1 MSLKSHHDL
10 TLDIVG
16 REISGR
22 PVPGRPRRPAGPY
35 LLGLP
40 ALLLSCVLLVPIAC
54 TVVAAFKQPD
64 GSFGL
69 KNFAV
74 MGDPAAL
81 IAVGNSLAWI
91 AVALGLLVVGFLLA
105 LVSYRLPGLWTFLQ
119 PALVIPFA
127 VSVLV
132 SGATFRLIFDSTPE
146 RGTVTAVWTR
156 LFGSSPVWLGPG
168 LFWLV
173 LVSAFGWTWLGYV
186 VSLFRAGL
194 DAIPDDVSRAV
205 AAEGVTGWR
214 RLLVLELPLL
224 RPIAG
229 VVTLTLVVAAVRVFD
244 LVLIVVP
251 GPMQRNADVLGLNWW
266 RATDAGEPAGR
277 TAALGV
283 VLFAIVALVAVVG
296 VRGLRRRR
304 WAVPARVVRPT
315 AAVARA
321 KPSRRVRRVGWTVGF
336 AVGLFWILPA
346 VVLLATALHSPREA
360 GLHGWWS
367 RHGLGFDSFA
377 AAANAGLLRALLSTV
392 LIAAVATT
400 VLMVIAVPTAY
411 LVAWGGLPHWLGRVV
426 SSSFVVLAVTP
437 VQMYAAPLG
446 DAISAAGL
454 AGSRIALALIHAAAG
469 LPFAVLLLRSAF
481 ASAPPVLVA
490 EALQGP
496 ARQSAVL
503 ATVQRT
509 YRPAL
514 VAVAVLEFALVWN
527 DFIVGFLISG
537 AGTTPL
543 SLVLWGEARQ
553 FSASGGTVAAA
564 AVVASVVPVVLLL
577 SFWQKVVHGLTVGS
591 KP

>member
-1 MSLKSHHDL
+1 MGLQSNGL
-10 TLDIVG
+10 TLEIVG

-22 PVPGRPRRPAGPY
+22 PVPGKPRRPLGPY

-40 ALLLSCVLLVPIAC
+40 ALLLSCLLLVPIAV
-54 TVVAAFKQPD
+54 TVVAAFQRPD

-69 KNFAV
+69 GNFAV

-81 IAVGNSLAWI
+81 HAVGNSLAWI
-91 AVALGLLVVGFLLA
+91 AVALGLVVVGFLLA
-105 LVSYRLPGLWTFLQ
+105 LVSYRLPGLSTFLQ

-132 SGATFRLIFDSTPE
+132 SGATFRLIYDATPE
-146 RGTVTAVWTR
+146 RGTMTAVWTK

-194 DAIPDDVSRAV
+194 DAIPDDVSRTLAV
-205 AAEGVTGWR
+205 EGVTGWR
-214 RLLVLELPLL
+214 RLLALELPLL
-224 RPIAG
+224 RPITG
-229 VVTLTLVVAAVRVFD
+229 VVTLTLVIAAVRVFD

-251 GPMQRNADVLGLNWW
+251 GPMQRDADVLGLNWW
-266 RATDAGEPAGR
+266 RATSTGEPAGR

-283 VLFAIVALVAVVG
+283 VLFAIVAAVAVIG

-304 WAVPARVVRPT
+304 WAMPVSVIRPSLARSR
-315 AAVARA
+315 
-321 KPSRRVRRVGWTVGF
+321 PSRRVRRIGWTVGF
-336 AVGLFWILPA
+336 AVSLVWILPA
-346 VVLLATALHSPREA
+346 VVLVATALHSPREA
-360 GLHGWWS
+360 GLRGWWS
-367 RHGLGFDSFA
+367 LEGIGVESFTA
-377 AAANAGLLRALLSTV
+377 AVNAGLLRALLSTL
-392 LIAAVATT
+392 LISAVATL
-400 VLMVIAVPTAY
+400 VLLVIAVPTAY
-411 LVAWGGLPHWLGRVV
+411 LVAWGGLPHWLGRLV

-437 VQMYAAPLG
+437 VQMYAAPLR
-446 DAISAAGL
+446 DAIGAAGL
-454 AGSRIALALIHAAAG
+454 AGSRVALALVHAAAG

-537 AGTTPL
+537 PGTTPL

-553 FSASGGTVAAA
+553 FSASSGTVAAA
-564 AVVASVVPVVLLL
+564 AVVASVVPVALLL
-577 SFWQKVVHGLTVGS
+577 TFWRTVVRGLTVGS

>member
-1 MSLKSHHDL
+1 MGLQSNGLSLE
-10 TLDIVG
+10 IVG

-22 PVPGRPRRPAGPY
+22 PVPGKPRRPAGPY

-40 ALLLSCVLLVPIAC
+40 ALLLSCLLLIPIGV
-54 TVVAAFKQPD
+54 TVVAAFTRPD

-69 KNFAV
+69 GNFAV
-74 MGDPAAL
+74 MGDPGAL
-81 IAVGNSLAWI
+81 RAVGNSLAWI
-91 AVALGLLVVGFLLA
+91 AVALGLVVVGFLLA
-105 LVSYRLPGLWTFLQ
+105 LVSYRLPGLSTFLQ

-132 SGATFRLIFDSTPE
+132 SGVTFRLIFDATPE
-146 RGTVTAVWTR
+146 RGTVTAVWTS

-194 DAIPDDVSRAV
+194 DAIPDDVSRTV

-214 RLLVLELPLL
+214 RLLALELPLL
-224 RPIAG
+224 RPITG
-229 VVTLTLVVAAVRVFD
+229 VVTLTLVIAAVRVFD

-251 GPMQRNADVLGLNWW
+251 GPMQRDADVLGLNWW
-266 RATDAGEPAGR
+266 RAADTGEPAGR

-283 VLFAIVALVAVVG
+283 VLFAIVAAVAVIG

-304 WAVPARVVRPT
+304 WAMPVSVVRADPALT
-315 AAVARA
+315 RS
-321 KPSRRVRRVGWTVGF
+321 KPSRRARRIGWTVGF
-336 AVGLFWILPA
+336 AVSLIWILPA
-346 VVLLATALHSPREA
+346 VVLVATALHSPREA
-360 GLHGWWS
+360 GLRGWWS
-367 RHGLGFDSFA
+367 LDGLGFESFA

-392 LIAAVATT
+392 LISSVATL
-400 VLMVIAVPTAY
+400 VLLVIAVPTAY

-426 SSSFVVLAVTP
+426 TSAFVVLAVTP
-437 VQMYAAPLG
+437 VQMYAAPLR
-446 DAISAAGL
+446 DAIGSAGL
-454 AGSRIALALIHAAAG
+454 AGSRVALALVHAAAG

-481 ASAPPVLVA
+481 ASAPPALVA

-537 AGTTPL
+537 PGTTPL

-553 FSASGGTVAAA
+553 FSSSSGTVAAA
-564 AVVASVVPVVLLL
+564 AVVASVVPAVLLL
-577 SFWQKVVHGLTVGS
+577 SFWPTVVRGLTVGS

>member
-1 MSLKSHHDL
+1 MGLQSNGLSLE
-10 TLDIVG
+10 IVG

-22 PVPGRPRRPAGPY
+22 PVPGKPRRPAGPY

-40 ALLLSCVLLVPIAC
+40 ALLLSCLLLIPIAV
-54 TVVAAFKQPD
+54 TVVAAFTRPD

-69 KNFAV
+69 GNFAV

-81 IAVGNSLAWI
+81 HAVGNSLAWI
-91 AVALGLLVVGFLLA
+91 AVALALVVVGFLLA
-105 LVSYRLPGLWTFLQ
+105 LVSYRLPGVSTFLQ

-132 SGATFRLIFDSTPE
+132 SGVTFRLIFDATPE
-146 RGTVTAVWTR
+146 RGTVTAVWTK

-194 DAIPDDVSRAV
+194 DAIPDDVSRTM

-214 RLLVLELPLL
+214 RLRALELPLL
-224 RPIAG
+224 RPITG
-229 VVTLTLVVAAVRVFD
+229 VVTLTLVIAAVRVFD

-251 GPMQRNADVLGLNWW
+251 GPMQRDADVLGLNWW
-266 RATDAGEPAGR
+266 RATSTGEPAGR

-283 VLFAIVALVAVVG
+283 VLFAIVAAVAVIG

-304 WAVPARVVRPT
+304 WAMPASAVRTDP
-315 AAVARA
+315 AVGRSR
-321 KPSRRVRRVGWTVGF
+321 PSRRVRRIGWTVGF
-336 AVGLFWILPA
+336 AVSLFWILPA
-346 VVLLATALHSPREA
+346 VVLVATALHSPREA
-360 GLHGWWS
+360 GLRGWWS
-367 RHGLGFDSFA
+367 LEGLGLDSFA
-377 AAANAGLLRALLSTV
+377 AAANAGLLRALLSTLLISTIATAV
-392 LIAAVATT
+392 L
-400 VLMVIAVPTAY
+400 LVIAVPTAY

-426 SSSFVVLAVTP
+426 TSSFVVLAVTP
-437 VQMYAAPLG
+437 VQMYAAPLR
-446 DAISAAGL
+446 DAIGSAGL
-454 AGSRIALALIHAAAG
+454 AGSRVALALVHAAAG

-514 VAVAVLEFALVWN
+514 IAVAVLEFALVWN

-537 AGTTPL
+537 PGTTPL

-553 FSASGGTVAAA
+553 FSASSGTVAAA
-564 AVVASVVPVVLLL
+564 AVVASVVPAVLLL
-577 SFWQKVVHGLTVGS
+577 SFWPTVVRGLTVGS

>member
-1 MSLKSHHDL
+1 MGLQSNGLSLEV
-10 TLDIVG
+10 VG

-22 PVPGRPRRPAGPY
+22 PVPGKPRRPAGPY

-40 ALLLSCVLLVPIAC
+40 ALLLSSVLLVPIAV
-54 TVVAAFKQPD
+54 TVVAAFRTPD

-69 KNFAV
+69 GNFAV
-74 MGDPAAL
+74 MGDRAAL
-81 IAVGNSLAWI
+81 HAVGNSLAWI
-91 AVALGLLVVGFLLA
+91 GVALALVVVGFLLA
-105 LVSYRLPGLWTFLQ
+105 LLSYRLPGVTSFLQ

-132 SGATFRLIFDSTPE
+132 SGATFRLIFDPAPE
-146 RGTVTAVWTR
+146 HGTVTAVFTK

-194 DAIPDDVSRAV
+194 DAIPDDVTRTITV
-205 AAEGVTGWR
+205 EGVTGWR
-214 RLLVLELPLL
+214 RLRALELPVL
-224 RPIAG
+224 RPITG
-229 VVTLTLVVAAVRVFD
+229 VVTLTLVIAAVRVFD

-251 GPMQRNADVLGLNWW
+251 GPMQRDADVLGLNWW
-266 RATDAGEPAGR
+266 RATSAGDNSGR

-283 VLFAIVALVAVVG
+283 VLFAIVAAVAVIG

-304 WAVPARVVRPT
+304 WAMPTSVVTPDPSLR
-315 AAVARA
+315 RHQ
-321 KPSRRVRRVGWTVGF
+321 PSRRVRRTGRVVGF
-336 AVGLFWILPA
+336 VVALFWILPA
-346 VVLLATALHSPREA
+346 VVLVATALHSPQQA
-360 GLHGWWS
+360 GLRGWWS
-367 RHGLGFDSFA
+367 TDGLGFSSFS

-392 LIAAVATT
+392 LISAIATAV
-400 VLMVIAVPTAY
+400 LLVIAVPTAY
-411 LVAWGGLPHWLGRVV
+411 LVAWGGLPTWLGRVV
-426 SSSFVVLAVTP
+426 MSAFVVLAVTP
-437 VQMYAAPLG
+437 VQMYAAPLR
-446 DAISAAGL
+446 DAIGTAGL
-454 AGSRIALALIHAAAG
+454 AGSRVALALVHAAAG

-481 ASAPPVLVA
+481 ASAPPALVA

-553 FSASGGTVAAA
+553 FSTSAGTVAAA

-577 SFWQKVVHGLTVGS
+577 TFWQTVVRGLTVGS

>member
-1 MSLKSHHDL
+1 MGLQSNGLSLEV
-10 TLDIVG
+10 VG
-16 REISGR
+16 REVTGR

-40 ALLLSCVLLVPIAC
+40 ALLLSCLLLVPIGV
-54 TVVAAFKQPD
+54 TVVAAFRTPS
-64 GSFGL
+64 GFGFG
-69 KNFAV
+69 NFAV

-81 IAVGNSLAWI
+81 LAVGNSLAWV
-91 AVALGLLVVGFLLA
+91 AVAVGLVAVGFFLA
-105 LVSYRLPGLWTFLQ
+105 LLSYRLPGLTSFLQ

-132 SGATFRLIFDSTPE
+132 SGATFRLIYDPAPE

-194 DAIPDDVSRAV
+194 DAIPDDVSRTI

-214 RLLVLELPLL
+214 RLSALEIPLL
-224 RPIAG
+224 RPITG
-229 VVTLTLVVAAVRVFD
+229 VVMLTLVIAAVRVFD

-251 GPMQRNADVLGLNWW
+251 GPMQRSADVLGLNWW
-266 RATDAGEPAGR
+266 RATTDGASGR

-283 VLFAIVALVAVVG
+283 VLFAIVAAVGVIG

-304 WAVPARVVRPT
+304 WALPVAVVPHDPSLGRP
-315 AAVARA
+315 
-321 KPSRRVRRVGWTVGF
+321 KPSKRVRRIGWTVGF
-336 AVGLFWILPA
+336 AVSLVWILPA
-346 VVLLATALHSPREA
+346 VVLVATALHSPREA
-360 GLHGWWS
+360 GLRGWWS
-367 RHGLGFDSFA
+367 LSGIGFSSFA
-377 AAANAGLLRALLSTV
+377 AAANIGLFRALLSTV
-392 LIAAVATT
+392 LIAGAATAV
-400 VLMVIAVPTAY
+400 LLVIAVPTAY
-411 LVAWGGLPHWLGRVV
+411 LVAWGGLPQWLGRVV
-426 SSSFVVLAVTP
+426 TSAFVVLAVTP
-437 VQMYAAPLG
+437 VQMYAAPLR
-446 DAISAAGL
+446 DAIGAAGL
-454 AGSRIALALIHAAAG
+454 AGSRIALALVHAAAG

-481 ASAPPVLVA
+481 ASAPPVLVS

-496 ARQSAVL
+496 ARQSAVV

-509 YRPAL
+509 YRPAV
-514 VAVAVLEFALVWN
+514 VAVAVLEFVLVWN

-537 AGTTPL
+537 PGTTPL

-553 FSASGGTVAAA
+553 FSASSGTVAAA
-564 AVVASVVPVVLLL
+564 AVVASVVPVVLML
-577 SFWQKVVHGLTVGS
+577 SFWQTVVRGLTVGS
-591 KP
+591 RP

>member
-1 MSLKSHHDL
+1 MGLQSNGLSLE
-10 TLDIVG
+10 IVG

-22 PVPGRPRRPAGPY
+22 PVPGKPRRPLGPY

-40 ALLLSCVLLVPIAC
+40 ALLLSCLLLIPIAV
-54 TVVAAFKQPD
+54 TVVVAFRRPD
-64 GSFGL
+64 GSFGFG
-69 KNFAV
+69 NFAV

-81 IAVGNSLAWI
+81 HAVGNSLAWI
-91 AVALGLLVVGFLLA
+91 AVALGLVVVGFLLA
-105 LVSYRLPGLWTFLQ
+105 LVSYRLPGLTTFLQ

-132 SGATFRLIFDSTPE
+132 SGVTFRLIYDATPE
-146 RGTVTAVWTR
+146 RGTVTAVWTK

-194 DAIPDDVSRAV
+194 DAIPDDVSRTV

-214 RLLVLELPLL
+214 RLLALELPLL
-224 RPIAG
+224 RPITG
-229 VVTLTLVVAAVRVFD
+229 VVTLTLVIAAVRVFD

-251 GPMQRNADVLGLNWW
+251 GPMQRDADVLGLNWW
-266 RATDAGEPAGR
+266 RATSTGEPAGR

-283 VLFAIVALVAVVG
+283 VLFAIVAAVAVIG

-304 WAVPARVVRPT
+304 WAMPVSAVRPN
-315 AAVARA
+315 ASLARS
-321 KPSRRVRRVGWTVGF
+321 KPSKRVRRIGWTVGF
-336 AVGLFWILPA
+336 AVSLFWILPA
-346 VVLLATALHSPREA
+346 VVLVATALHSPREA
-360 GLHGWWS
+360 GLRGWWS
-367 RHGLGFDSFA
+367 LDGIGLQSFA

-392 LIAAVATT
+392 LISTVATL
-400 VLMVIAVPTAY
+400 VLLVIAVPTAY
-411 LVAWGGLPHWLGRVV
+411 LVAWGGLPRWLGRVV
-426 SSSFVVLAVTP
+426 ASVFVVLAVTP
-437 VQMYAAPLG
+437 VQMYAAPLR
-446 DAISAAGL
+446 DAIGSAGL
-454 AGSRIALALIHAAAG
+454 AGSRVALALVHAAAG

-537 AGTTPL
+537 PGTTPL

-553 FSASGGTVAAA
+553 FSASSGTVAAA
-564 AVVASVVPVVLLL
+564 AVVASVVPAVLLL
-577 SFWQKVVHGLTVGS
+577 SFWPTVVRGLTVGS

>member
-1 MSLKSHHDL
+1 MGLQTNGLSLE
-10 TLDIVG
+10 IVG

-22 PVPGRPRRPAGPY
+22 PVPGKPRRPAGPY

-40 ALLLSCVLLVPIAC
+40 ALLLSSLLLIPVGI
-54 TVVAAFKQPD
+54 TVVAAFRLPD

-69 KNFAV
+69 GNFAV
-74 MGDPAAL
+74 MGDPEAL
-81 IAVGNSLAWI
+81 HAVGNSLAWVG
-91 AVALGLLVVGFLLA
+91 VALGLVVVGFLLA
-105 LVSYRLPGLWTFLQ
+105 VVSYRLPGVSSFLQ

-132 SGATFRLIFDSTPE
+132 SGATFRLIFDPAPE
-146 RGTVTAVWTR
+146 RGTVTAVSTA

-194 DAIPDDVSRAV
+194 DAIPDDVSRTV
-205 AAEGVTGWR
+205 AAEGVTGLR
-214 RLLVLELPLL
+214 RLRMLELPLL
-224 RPIAG
+224 RPITG
-229 VVTLTLVVAAVRVFD
+229 VVTLTLVIAAVRVFD

-251 GPMQRNADVLGLNWW
+251 GPMQRDADVLGLNWW
-266 RATDAGEPAGR
+266 RATSTGGDPGR
-277 TAALGV
+277 AAALGV
-283 VLFAIVALVAVVG
+283 VLFAIVAAVAVIG

-304 WAVPARVVRPT
+304 WAMPVSVVGADRSVRRP
-315 AAVARA
+315 R
-321 KPSRRVRRVGWTVGF
+321 PSRRSRRIGWTVGF
-336 AVGLFWILPA
+336 AVGLVWVLPA
-346 VVLLATALHSPREA
+346 IVLVATAFHSPREA
-360 GLHGWWS
+360 GLRGWWS
-367 RHGLGFDSFA
+367 TAGLGLESFTD
-377 AAANAGLLRALLSTV
+377 AANAGLFRALLSTLVIASIATVVV
-392 LIAAVATT
+392 L
-400 VLMVIAVPTAY
+400 VIAVPTAY
-411 LVAWGGLPHWLGRVV
+411 LVAWGGLPTWLGRVV
-426 SSSFVVLAVTP
+426 TSAFVVLAVTP
-437 VQMYAAPLG
+437 VQMYAAPLR
-446 DAISAAGL
+446 DAIGAAGL
-454 AGSRIALALIHAAAG
+454 AGSRIALGLIHAAAG

-537 AGTTPL
+537 SGTTPL

-553 FSASGGTVAAA
+553 FSASSGTVAAA

-577 SFWQKVVHGLTVGS
+577 TFWRTVVRGLTVGGRR
-591 KP
+591 

>member
-1 MSLKSHHDL
+1 MGLQTNGLSLE
-10 TLDIVG
+10 IVG
-16 REISGR
+16 REVSGR

-40 ALLLSCVLLVPIAC
+40 ALLLSCLLLVPIGV
-54 TVVAAFKQPD
+54 TVVTAFRTP
-64 GSFGL
+64 GGFGFG
-69 KNFAV
+69 NFAV
-74 MGDPAAL
+74 MSDPGAL
-81 IAVGNSLAWI
+81 RAVGNSLLWVL
-91 AVALGLLVVGFLLA
+91 VAFGLVVVGFFLA
-105 LVSYRLPGLWTFLQ
+105 LLSYRLPAVTSFLT

-132 SGATFRLIFDSTPE
+132 SGATFRLIFDPTPE

-194 DAIPDDVSRAV
+194 DAIPDDVTRTV

-214 RLLVLELPLL
+214 RLMALEIPLL
-224 RPIAG
+224 RPITG
-229 VVTLTLVVAAVRVFD
+229 VITLTLVIAAVRVFD

-251 GPMQRNADVLGLNWW
+251 GSMQQSADVLGLNWW
-266 RATDAGEPAGR
+266 RATTTGDNSGR

-283 VLFAIVALVAVVG
+283 VLFAIVAAVGVIG

-304 WAVPARVVRPT
+304 WAMPVAVVPPDRSLGRP
-315 AAVARA
+315 
-321 KPSRRVRRVGWTVGF
+321 KPSKRVRRIGWTAGF
-336 AVGLFWILPA
+336 VVSLVWIFPA
-346 VVLLATALHSPREA
+346 VVLVATALHSPREA
-360 GLHGWWS
+360 GLRGWWS
-367 RHGLGFDSFA
+367 PSGLGFSSFA
-377 AAANAGLLRALLSTV
+377 AAANAGLFRALLSTV
-392 LIAAVATT
+392 LIAGAATAV
-400 VLMVIAVPTAY
+400 LLVIAVPTAY
-411 LVAWGGLPHWLGRVV
+411 LVAWGGLPQWLGRMVMAV
-426 SSSFVVLAVTP
+426 FVVLAVTP
-437 VQMYAAPLG
+437 VQMYAAPLR
-446 DAISAAGL
+446 DAIGAAGL
-454 AGSRIALALIHAAAG
+454 AGSRVALALVHAAAG

-481 ASAPPVLVA
+481 ASAPPALVS

-537 AGTTPL
+537 PGTTPL

-553 FSASGGTVAAA
+553 FSASSGTVAAA
-564 AVVASVVPVVLLL
+564 GVVASVVPAVLML
-577 SFWQKVVHGLTVGS
+577 SFWPTVVRGLTAGG

>member
-1 MSLKSHHDL
+1 MGLQSNGLSLEV
-10 TLDIVG
+10 VG
-16 REISGR
+16 REVSGR

-40 ALLLSCVLLVPIAC
+40 ALLLSCLLLVPIGV
-54 TVVAAFKQPD
+54 TVVAAFRTPS
-64 GSFGL
+64 GFGFG
-69 KNFAV
+69 NFAV

-81 IAVGNSLAWI
+81 RAVGNSLAWVAV
-91 AVALGLLVVGFLLA
+91 AVALVVVGFLLA
-105 LVSYRLPGLWTFLQ
+105 LLSYRLPGLTSFLQ

-132 SGATFRLIFDSTPE
+132 SGATFRLIFDPAPE

-194 DAIPDDVSRAV
+194 DAIPDDVSRTV

-214 RLLVLELPLL
+214 RLSALELPML
-224 RPIAG
+224 RPITG
-229 VVTLTLVVAAVRVFD
+229 VVMLTLVIAAVRVFD
-244 LVLIVVP
+244 LILIVVP
-251 GPMQRNADVLGLNWW
+251 GPMQRSADVLGLNWW
-266 RATDAGEPAGR
+266 RATTDGGSGR

-283 VLFAIVALVAVVG
+283 VLFAIVAAFGVIG

-304 WAVPARVVRPT
+304 WAMPVAVVPHDASLGRP
-315 AAVARA
+315 
-321 KPSRRVRRVGWTVGF
+321 KPSKRVRRIGWTVGF
-336 AVGLFWILPA
+336 AVSLVWILPA
-346 VVLLATALHSPREA
+346 VVLVATALHSPREA
-360 GLHGWWS
+360 GLRGWWS
-367 RHGLGFDSFA
+367 LSGIGFSSFA
-377 AAANAGLLRALLSTV
+377 AAANIGLFRALLSTV
-392 LIAAVATT
+392 LIAGAATAV
-400 VLMVIAVPTAY
+400 LLVIAVPTAY

-426 SSSFVVLAVTP
+426 TSAFVVLAVTP
-437 VQMYAAPLG
+437 VQMYAAPLR
-446 DAISAAGL
+446 DAIGAAGL
-454 AGSRIALALIHAAAG
+454 AGSRIALALVHAAAG

-481 ASAPPVLVA
+481 ASAPPVLVS

-514 VAVAVLEFALVWN
+514 VAVAVLEFVLVWN

-537 AGTTPL
+537 PGTTPL

-553 FSASGGTVAAA
+553 FSASSGTVAAA
-564 AVVASVVPVVLLL
+564 AVVASVVPVVLML
-577 SFWQKVVHGLTVGS
+577 SFWQTVVRGLTVGS
-591 KP
+591 RP